1 MVRWAIDPQTTDREV
16 PDQVLKN
23 IRVELF
29 KMYYEKNEFV
39 LNAKADA
46 FETLQTLLSCIHV
59 YYSSKI
65 MKPKAKGEFQKALD
79 YDCGQS
85 CFVHT
90 SVGLACKMHQ
100 VCADCGPKSKLQRQ
114 DKNLFAMT
122 INAAE
127 ILSLM
132 PRGQNVFANHQG
144 LISLYSKTLANERTS
159 PCGKKKQHKIKTAV
173 SLHSDPDVIMFNV
186 CW

>member
-1 MVRWAIDPQTTDREV
+1 MVRWAIDPQITDREV

-65 MKPKAKGEFQKALD
+65 MKPKAKGDSK
-79 YDCGQS
+79 
-85 CFVHT
+85 T
-90 SVGLACKMHQ
+90 
-100 VCADCGPKSKLQRQ
+100 PK
-114 DKNLFAMT
+114 KNL
-122 INAAE
+122 AE
-127 ILSLM
+127 FK
-132 PRGQNVFANHQG
+132 GFC
-144 LISLYSKTLANERTS
+144 LYWLTRCHA
-159 PCGKKKQHKIKTAV
+159 
-173 SLHSDPDVIMFNV
+173 
-186 CW
+186 